1 MWGCDNMSEYCFNI
15 LQKQCEESFA
25 KFSHEVSIEQD
36 ISQLN
41 EAEQRR
47 IGFYYFI
54 LEKITGVT
62 DYKVIDKMLVDRNYN
77 GEIHGTDIDDNG
89 VDAIYISDNNKMV
102 SLFNFKY
109 SDSFDPNSPQKRKEL
124 EESDKLLTVIKTNS
138 TDNLSPKLKFLTDET
153 IKRINDPEKV
163 EYAYNL
169 YFVTSDEKTLLSDK
183 ADELQKALNYFSINF
198 GFVVKLVALSNL
210 PKLFGLGHEKI
221 NGTFVINKKN
231 MISDLKIN
239 NKKAC
244 IFVIPAS
251 DLLKIT
257 CNDET
262 IRNSEKLDRI
272 DSLKSTKMIKHCLY
286 DNVRFYLE
294 KSKYNK
300 GISNTISSAQ
310 QSKNFFL
317 FNNGVTMICRKVTIT
332 PKNMNLDEI
341 DIRDLQVV
349 NGGQTLRTLFKF
361 ASQGENLSNLK
372 HAHLLL
378 RVFETAESNG
388 INVDSLARDIAE
400 YTNSQNSVNEADL
413 KSSDSAQL
421 DIEQLLNL
429 SGISYQ
435 RKKGTIDDDD
445 SEFKYSIDSV
455 VLGQIL
461 WSISGCP
468 YDAVNKKSKI
478 FGTEYKNI
486 FVNNPLFLKIPS
498 MVLKY
503 IKLVND
509 KELKKHN
516 SNKKI
521 TRQECL
527 YLLYTIF
534 NYENVDD
541 LICYKQLKGLYKT
554 FRKRHKDDST
564 CDRPFIKKAFFDY
577 WNDFLKREYVVKNL
591 L

>member
-1 MWGCDNMSEYCFNI
+1 MSEYCFNI
-15 LQKQCEESFA
+15 LQKQCENSFA
-25 KFSHEVSIEQD
+25 KFSHDVTIEQD
-36 ISQLN
+36 ISQLD
-41 EAEQRR
+41 EIEQRR

-54 LEKITGVT
+54 LEKVTGIT
-62 DYKVIDKMLVDRNYN
+62 DYKIIDKMLVDRNYN

-89 VDAIYISDNNKMV
+89 VDAIFISDDNKTV

-109 SDSFDPNSPQKRKEL
+109 SDSFDPNSSQKRKEL
-124 EESDKLLTVIKTNS
+124 EESDKFLTIIKTNS
-138 TDNLSPKLKFLTDET
+138 TDNLSQKLKFLTDET
-153 IKRINDPEKV
+153 IKRINDPERV
-163 EYAYNL
+163 EYTYNL

-183 ADELQKALNYFSINF
+183 PDELQESLNYFSNNF
-198 GFVVKLVALSNL
+198 GFMVKLVALSNL

-221 NGTFVINKKN
+221 NGTFVINKN
-231 MISDLKIN
+231 DMISSLKID

-257 CNDET
+257 CNDEA
-262 IRNSEKLDRI
+262 IRNSEKLSSI
-272 DSLKSTKMIKHCLY
+272 DSLKNVKMIKHCLY
-286 DNVRFYLE
+286 DNVRYYLE

-300 GISNTISSAQ
+300 GISNTISSTEK
-310 QSKNFFL
+310 SKKFFL
-317 FNNGVTMICRKVTIT
+317 FNNGVTMICREIKPTA
-332 PKNMNLDEI
+332 KNMKLAEI
-341 DIRDLQVV
+341 NIKDLQVV
-349 NGGQTLRTLFKF
+349 NGGQTLKTLFKF

-372 HAHLLL
+372 QANILL

-435 RKKGTIDDDD
+435 RKKGTVDDDD
-445 SEFKYSIDSV
+445 SNFKYSIDSV

-461 WSISGCP
+461 WSIGGNP

-503 IKLVND
+503 IKLIND
-509 KELKKHN
+509 KELKKYN
-516 SNKKI
+516 FNKKI

-534 NYENVDD
+534 NYEDVDD
-541 LICYKQLKGLYKT
+541 LIAYKQLKGLYKT
-554 FRKRHKDDST
+554 FRKRNKDDST
-564 CDRPFIKKAFFDY
+564 CDRPFIKKVFFDF
-577 WNDFLKREYVVKNL
+577 WDGFLKRTHTAKSR
-591 L
+591 